1 MEDLEEAKQKDLAKE
16 ILTTDEKN
24 KLENENYN
32 NKGAKGKNSIAIGHG
47 ASTDKNDGENAIAIG
62 KGAKATTKDS
72 IVLGSDSKNTA
83 DMNNV
88 GYDITKNNSNSN
100 SNLNSDATWKPTHG
114 EFAIGDGTNKTRRI
128 TGVAAGEKDT
138 DAVNV
143 AQLKKIF
150 ELDVFKSKELITFI
164 GNDKTNEIPIKVGD
178 KLNIVGEGSVDNGTA
193 ANNIKVTAD
202 KDNKK
207 LTIGLAKNLTNIE
220 SITVS
225 KNGQETKIEQGKITG
240 VNTIGKNDNNRLVF
254 NNGNSGTAMLKV
266 DGKELTFTK
275 SEEHIKISN
284 VANGISDNDAV
295 NVSQLKKYV
304 DALGGNA
311 KIDDKGNVTGPTYKL
326 KVGATTNGTN
336 DATKDYNTVGD
347 ALKALDDAI
356 GNSSK
361 NITDL
366 TNKQISFQGNG
377 GDTDKVS
384 KKLGETLKIQG
395 EGNVSGNTA
404 KDNIKVE
411 KNKDS
416 DGLDIKLAEDLKNL
430 NSIETKEV
438 GGKKTKITTDGVE
451 VTSDKGKANLTADK
465 LTFGPKDDKSTDKT
479 STEVGKDG
487 ITLKSKDGKDSVSIK
502 PSNDTDGGI
511 IEVKSKDGNSSIK
524 IDGEKGSITVL
535 KDIKPD
541 ETDGSIAVNK
551 NYVDNQ
557 IKAIANGPFEYE
569 AINGKEKVVRG
580 QDGKLY
586 KETDLNNYYY
596 DKDSS
601 SYKPKN
607 NGTNSVA
614 QGPTPLEN
622 KDVTVNVMPKNG
634 TPISIGNVASI
645 LGEDSITTDDKAT
658 EKVKELIDNTN
669 KLYENNKNKVATGTD
684 ILALAKAGIS
694 FEGNTGS
701 GDKIHRNL
709 GEQVT
714 IKDEGTDG
722 KNNFTSASGNIQV
735 KSDKAKGELT
745 VKLSDKL
752 TNMTSFETKE
762 LDDNGNKSKVKLD
775 KEGLTTIN
783 KTDDNKYIM
792 SKTGPKGTEIG
803 KYDNDPLMNNNT
815 SPTNSAKYGLD
826 GISLKDDKGEVKL
839 TPTELDFKDN
849 KGRIKG
855 LSDPVDQNDAVNKKY
870 VDEKI
875 ASTSG
880 GIANAIAMANL
891 PQISGKGHNI
901 AGSYGYYNGEHAFA
915 LGLSGTNEV
924 SNLVYRAS
932 GSLNTR
938 GHVSLGAGLG
948 YQFDNIGKRSKEMLK
963 LDRYGNINLLDEK
976 VYKHGIKIENL
987 EISNEKLKKDNHE
1000 LKMKVAELEK
1010 LIHELMKK

>member
-225 KNGQETKIEQGKITG
+225 KNGQETKIEQGKING

-430 NSIETKEV
+430 NSIETKEA

-479 STEVGKDG
+479 STSIGKDG

-557 IKAIANGPFEYE
+557 IRAIANGPFEYE

-709 GEQVT
+709 GE
-714 IKDEGTDG
+714 
-722 KNNFTSASGNIQV
+722 
-735 KSDKAKGELT
+735 
-745 VKLSDKL
+745 
-752 TNMTSFETKE
+752 
-762 LDDNGNKSKVKLD
+762 
-775 KEGLTTIN
+775 
-783 KTDDNKYIM
+783 
-792 SKTGPKGTEIG
+792 
-803 KYDNDPLMNNNT
+803 
-815 SPTNSAKYGLD
+815 
-826 GISLKDDKGEVKL
+826 
-839 TPTELDFKDN
+839 
-849 KGRIKG
+849 
-855 LSDPVDQNDAVNKKY
+855 
-870 VDEKI
+870 
-875 ASTSG
+875 
-880 GIANAIAMANL
+880 
-891 PQISGKGHNI
+891 
-901 AGSYGYYNGEHAFA
+901 
-915 LGLSGTNEV
+915 
-924 SNLVYRAS
+924 
-932 GSLNTR
+932 
-938 GHVSLGAGLG
+938 
-948 YQFDNIGKRSKEMLK
+948 
-963 LDRYGNINLLDEK
+963 
-976 VYKHGIKIENL
+976 
-987 EISNEKLKKDNHE
+987 
-1000 LKMKVAELEK
+1000 
-1010 LIHELMKK
+1010 